1 MNKQL
6 ILTVVAVIIL
16 SAVTSIICSLL
27 IVNSRSQNSS
37 VNKQNVYDRVLQS
50 GKIRCG
56 YVCYWPGCIKDPNT
70 GKLSGVHVDAMEAIG
85 EKLGLKIEW
94 TEEVGWGS
102 MIEGLQANRYDAVGS
117 GVWAN
122 ATRGKYASFS
132 TPFYYSGA
140 NAYCRVSD
148 HRFDKDLKAINAAN
162 IRIATIDGEMSDV
175 IARAQFPKAK
185 RISLPE
191 MASISQAFLA
201 VDTNKADVFFEDPA
215 SAYEY
220 ERNNPGRLRN
230 IARNKPLRVFGV
242 TIMFKKGETE
252 LQGMFDKAVDE
263 LVFSGSMDQI
273 IDKYEPKPGQFYYR
287 RANPYKLVE

>member
-1 MNKQL
+1 M
-6 ILTVVAVIIL
+6 ID
-16 SAVTSIICSLL
+16 SRS
-27 IVNSRSQNSS
+27 VNSPVS
-37 VNKQNVYDRVLQS
+37 KENVYDRVLQS

-56 YVCYWPGCIKDPNT
+56 YVIYWPGVIKDPNS
-70 GKLSGVHVDAMEAIG
+70 GKLSGVHVEAMEAIG
-85 EKLGLKIEW
+85 EKLGLKIDW
-94 TEEVGWGS
+94 AEEVGWGS
-102 MIEGLQANRYDAVGS
+102 MIEGLQANRYDVVGS

-122 ATRGKYASFS
+122 ASRGKYAAFS

-140 NAYCRVSD
+140 NAYCRIND
-148 HRFDKDLKAINAAN
+148 HRFDKDLKAINSAD
-162 IRIATIDGEMSDV
+162 IKIATIDGEMSDV

-220 ERNNPGRLRN
+220 EKNNPGRLRN

-242 TIMFKKGETE
+242 TIMFKKGEVE
-252 LQGMFDKAVDE
+252 LQGMFDKAIDE
-263 LVFSGSMDQI
+263 LVFSGAMDQI
-273 IDKYEPKPGQFYYR
+273 IEKYESKPGQFYYR
-287 RANPYKLVE
+287 RANPYKLVDQNNSN